1 MCPGRSVHIT
11 NICRSVYIGIQRDD
25 NVCHH
30 FTTDAMKTL
39 FCAFVLSK
47 LDCCN
52 SLLLGSPKHLPQNSN
67 RSKLTLKLA
76 NASRNISNSF
86 IRNFTGTGFIKNPVQ
101 TRFFS
106 YSSFTEAC
114 QLVDMA
120 QEPTPPPPSPHY
132 FVAVPRLVSKDVVS
146 GVFPLHCRQDLL
158 YLRETWVLGFLK
170 PQPLGK
176 KMVAPACR

>member
-1 MCPGRSVHIT
+1 MHIT

-67 RSKLTLKLA
+67 RSKLALKL
-76 NASRNISNSF
+76 ASRNISNSF

-101 TRFFS
+101 TRFLS

-120 QEPTPPPPSPHY
+120 QEPPPPPPFPPLLCCSAKVGVKGCCVWCVSPALPAGL
-132 FVAVPRLVSKDVVS
+132 VVPAGNLGSWLS
-146 GVFPLHCRQDLL
+146 
-158 YLRETWVLGFLK
+158 ET
-170 PQPLGK
+170 
-176 KMVAPACR
+176 AASR